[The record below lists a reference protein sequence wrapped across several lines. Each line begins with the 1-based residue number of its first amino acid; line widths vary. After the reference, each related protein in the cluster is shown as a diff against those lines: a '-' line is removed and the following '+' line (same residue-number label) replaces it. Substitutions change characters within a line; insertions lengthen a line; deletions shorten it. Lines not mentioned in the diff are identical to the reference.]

1 MNDRG
6 SLFPEGLAGGR
17 QGEVA
22 SYLRRGVGHKLKA
35 PPGSNIKHRD
45 EIPSPLLLMR
55 RESSRAVMEALD
67 AYASGEEWGEAPATR
82 PRRENV
88 DGESDTASDT
98 SGSAE
103 VGNPQEQLPNLNSKS
118 KIYESEEERLG
129 EVVPRRARRW
139 RTLNMGK
146 KWDKAQA
153 LAEAKRKPLKA
164 NRPARVR
171 PQQV

>member
-1 MNDRG
+1 MDDRG

-55 RESSRAVMEALD
+55 RESSMAVMEALD
-67 AYASGEEWGEAPATR
+67 AYASGKEWGEARAAP
-82 PRRENV
+82 PIRETV
-88 DGESDTASDT
+88 DDEGDTASDP

-103 VGNPQEQLPNLNSKS
+103 VGNRQGQLPNLNSKNA
-118 KIYESEEERLG
+118 IYESEEERLG
-129 EVVPRRARRW
+129 AVVPRRARRW
-139 RTLNMGK
+139 RTLNIGK

-164 NRPARVR
+164 NRPVRVR